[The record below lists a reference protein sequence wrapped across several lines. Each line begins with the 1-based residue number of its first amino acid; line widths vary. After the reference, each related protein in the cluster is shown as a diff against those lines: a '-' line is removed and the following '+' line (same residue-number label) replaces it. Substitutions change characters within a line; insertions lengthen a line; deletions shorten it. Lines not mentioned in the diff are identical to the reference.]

1 MPATKTLSFNSSIV
15 LERLVTRITGTCC
28 IAPVEALATVCVKA
42 TERLLGMITPSTPE
56 ASAVLNMN
64 PDYADLLKPSKIITV
79 EKPSLSF

>member
-1 MPATKTLSFNSSIV
+1 MPATQKPLSFNSSIV

-56 ASAVLNMN
+56 ASAVLNIE
-64 PDYADLLKPSKIITV
+64 PRLCGSSKPSK
-79 EKPSLSF
+79 SLQ